1 MRVVKM
7 GEEFV
12 NVYHSIA
19 VVPRN
24 KGDCIDILY
33 SISWEMKFHVLQKS
47 VEVGLK
53 ERDDG

>member
-1 MRVVKM
+1 M